1 MQGDLIKILLSS
13 IAIFILGLI
22 TINLGVEY
30 YIKYVLFSMIMSGT
44 MIITCIRFLEVVTN
58 QNPGEAVAES
68 GEPNVRNEWI

>member
-30 YIKYVLFSMIMSGT
+30 YIKYILFSMIMSGT
-44 MIITCIRFLEVVTN
+44 TIITCIGCLHRLK
-58 QNPGEAVAES
+58 S
-68 GEPNVRNEWI
+68 GNTSDENSD